1 MQSGIALANDRCP
14 GLHPGYP
21 LKAQPKAKDGKNPKN
36 LHIYG
41 AKPVKIIRC
50 CAF

>member
-1 MQSGIALANDRCP
+1 MPQIASGL
-14 GLHPGYP
+14 P
-21 LKAQPKAKDGKNPKN
+21 LKAQPEAKDGKNPKH

-41 AKPVKIIRC
+41 AKPVKIISY

>member
-1 MQSGIALANDRCP
+1 MQSGNTFANKRRP

-21 LKAQPKAKDGKNPKN
+21 LETQAKDGENPKN

>member
-1 MQSGIALANDRCP
+1 MQSGNTFANKRRP

-21 LKAQPKAKDGKNPKN
+21 LKAQTQAKDGENPKN

-41 AKPVKIIRC
+41 AKPVKIIRY